1 MDLEQI
7 KVKLYQQCVDF
18 VDQRINNSLTAIS
31 NAQESANTEVKS
43 SAGDKHETGRAMA
56 QLETEK
62 NAIQLAEA
70 NKLKQVIGLINP
82 EKASEKV
89 ELGALVVTNSG
100 NYYIS
105 VSIGKMTID
114 SVLYFGV
121 SAVSPIGQALLNHKK
136 GEEVTFNGRKFS
148 IKEIG

>member
-1 MDLEQI
+1 MISKQVKI
-7 KVKLYQQCVDF
+7 KLYQQCADF
-18 VDQRINNSLTAIS
+18 VDNRINNSLTAIK

-62 NAIQLAEA
+62 NAIQLAES
-70 NKLKQVIGLINP
+70 NKLKHVIGLIIP
-82 EKASEKV
+82 AKQFKRV
-89 ELGALVVTNSG
+89 ELGALVMTNNG

-105 VSIGKMTID
+105 VSIGKMTLD
-114 SVLYFGV
+114 SVIYFGV
-121 SAVSPIGQALLNHKK
+121 SAVSPIGQALLNHKVDD
-136 GEEVTFNGRKFS
+136 EILFNGRKFL